1 MPSLGNKIVNVQLGE
16 YTFLLVEIPTVQ
28 LKKVPGYRPGAQT
41 IPEVMKQQG
50 QPDDGLDWRLTVS

>member
-50 QPDDGLDWRLTVS
+50 QPDDGLG